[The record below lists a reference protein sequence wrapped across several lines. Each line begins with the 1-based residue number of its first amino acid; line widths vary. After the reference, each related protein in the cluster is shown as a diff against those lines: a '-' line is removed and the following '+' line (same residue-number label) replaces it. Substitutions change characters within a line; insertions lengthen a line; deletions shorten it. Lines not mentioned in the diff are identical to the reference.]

1 MGNRA
6 RRQNFLALPNKHNCD
21 PGMQTVLAVIWFGVV
36 TAVTKKVSTVENLG
50 KKGIMSNN
58 ISDMCSSCTRE
69 RDLNNQLFLHIVFS
83 VAIWNHFFSVAWF
96 GVFQNPLLR
105 WRMSTPKMVD
115 VWRFNPFH
123 GCGILLWR
131 MVLYAILWSMWTERK
146 DFQRI
151 VVALEAIL
159 S

>member
-36 TAVTKKVSTVENLG
+36 TVVTKKVSTVENLG

-69 RDLNNQLFLHIVFS
+69 RDLNNQLFLHSVFS

-105 WRMSTPKMVD
+105 WWMFGGSTLFMV
-115 VWRFNPFH
+115 VGFCYGGWFSMPFY
-123 GCGILLWR
+123 GLCG
-131 MVLYAILWSMWTERK
+131 
-146 DFQRI
+146 QREMI
-151 VVALEAIL
+151 FKGL
-159 S
+159 SSH